1 MHIRRFRLMA
11 RAVISLAAVLVAAPW
26 VSAAGPLRILPLG
39 DSITNGYNKGE
50 FQGPG
55 TGSYRTQLWKRLGS
69 DPTRFDFLGSQN
81 NGPADLGD
89 KDNEGHNGYSI
100 NDIIRNIDGVAPSD
114 DPSANPLDNNGGYWL
129 TGGGIRPAIY
139 PDVVLLHIG
148 TNNMGGGSA
157 GATAAAGQLDTL
169 VGHIFALRPT
179 TKVIVAGL
187 IPRADSN
194 SAAEAVT
201 HQYNALIP
209 GIVTKYKNLGD
220 ACFFVD
226 MHPLLNPA
234 TDYKPDGIHPLP
246 GGYDKMGDA
255 WYGAMVQAGIV
266 TPEPCSLVMLSTAA
280 AVLATF
286 AWRRRTRTE

>member
-1 MHIRRFRLMA
+1 MRLPLKQLSVCA
-11 RAVISLAAVLVAAPW
+11 LFLSAAVLTTSQYAVATIA
-26 VSAAGPLRILPLG
+26 LKILPLG

-55 TGSYRTQLWKRLGS
+55 TGSYRTQLWKDFGS
-69 DPTRFDFLGSQN
+69 DPTRVNFLGSQN

-100 NDIIRNIDGVAPSD
+100 DDINGNLSGVAPSS
-114 DPSANPLDNNGGYWL
+114 DPSSDPNDNHGGYWL

-148 TNNMGGGSA
+148 TNDMFGGSS
-157 GATAAAGQLDTL
+157 GVTAAAGRLDTL

-179 TKVIVAGL
+179 TKMIVSSL
-187 IPRADSN
+187 IPRVDSADFE
-194 SAAEAVT
+194 AASQA
-201 HQYNALIP
+201 YNALIP
-209 GIVTKYKNLGD
+209 GIVTKYKGLGD
-220 ACFFVD
+220 KIFFVD

-234 TDYKPDGIHPLP
+234 TDLKPDGIHPLP
-246 GGYDKMGDA
+246 SGYDKMGNA

-266 TPEPCSLVMLSTAA
+266 PEPGALVLLTIAA
-280 AVLATF
+280 AVVAGL
-286 AWRRRTRTE
+286 AWRQKKRSI